1 MAVSAGDLD
10 ALVGVTGAVS
20 ELYGI
25 TFAGGTS
32 SGTLANEVVGS
43 ATVETTGAAAPG
55 TAAGVGET
63 FAITAVNDATD
74 TATFVFSV
82 NGGADATFT
91 EYVLAFDSDGFLF
104 SASPPFGVALS
115 LDQNAFNLINGI
127 VGVFS
132 PSVLATGTTLTFT
145 NTGTD
150 TASLVPL
157 TPVTPFTPSTPVT
170 PTTPSAPVT
179 LLPTQASVTGAGG
192 TTLILNFATSGLAS
206 QAQTELTAISAAIA
220 MGDVGAESV
229 TGGNLPTLPAGGFGL
244 AEIDGGGDV
253 NILANYEA
261 VIDLANNPVSL
272 ISAAAGSQL
281 VIASGT
287 GDVTYAAES
296 GAETVYGGAGAMLA
310 FGGAASLDFFCGTG
324 AATIIGGGGGN
335 SVAGGA
341 GTQLIFGASS
351 LSYAGGAGAATII
364 GGGQGNTITGGSG
377 NLLLFGSGAMTY
389 TGNGGA
395 ATVIGGGGPLVASLG
410 SGGGVAYGSPNG
422 GNALSTS
429 GSSASVLVGGGS
441 GDVLTATGSGADVLV
456 AGAGAETIN
465 GSAATG
471 NLVIFGGSGSDVLA
485 GGSGNDL
492 FLIEPGNETLTGGG
506 GSNTYVFIDFGTT
519 ARTDIIT
526 DFNPAKDAIGLF
538 GFGAEPGADAAALA
552 SATISAGNTVVTL
565 VDGTRIIF
573 TGAPVPQASDFF

>member
-1 MAVSAGDLD
+1 MALSAGDLD

-25 TFAGGTS
+25 TFVGGMS
-32 SGTLANEVVGS
+32 SGTSPNEVVGS

-63 FAITAVNDATD
+63 FAITAVNDTAD

-82 NGGADATFT
+82 NGAADATFT
-91 EYVLAFDSDGFLF
+91 EYILAFDAGGFLF
-104 SASPPFGVALS
+104 GASPPFGVALS
-115 LDQNAFNLINGI
+115 LDQSAFNLIDGI

-132 PSVLATGTTLTFT
+132 PSILATGTTLTFA

-157 TPVTPFTPSTPVT
+157 TPVTPFTPSTPAT
-170 PTTPSAPVT
+170 PGTPVT

-192 TTLILNFATSGLAS
+192 TTLILNFATSGLAT
-206 QAQTELTAISAAIA
+206 QAQAELTAISAAIA

-229 TGGNLPTLPAGGFGL
+229 TGGKLPTLPAGGFGL
-244 AEIDGGGDV
+244 AEIDTGGDV
-253 NILANYEA
+253 NILADYQT

-296 GAETVYGGAGAMLA
+296 GAETVYGGAGTMLA

-324 AATIIGGGGGN
+324 AATIIGGAGGN

-341 GTQLIFGASS
+341 GAQLIFGASS
-351 LSYAGGAGAATII
+351 LSYTGSVGGATII
-364 GGGQGNTITGGSG
+364 GGGQSNTIVGGAG
-377 NLLLFGSGAMTY
+377 NLLLFGSGGMTY
-389 TGNGGA
+389 TGHGGA
-395 ATVIGGGGPLVASLG
+395 ATVIGGGGPLLASLG
-410 SGGGVAYGSPNG
+410 AGGGVAYGSPNG

-429 GSSASVLVGGGS
+429 SSTASVLVGGGS
-441 GDVLTATGSGADVLV
+441 GDVLTATGSGSDILV

-471 NLVIFGGSGSDVLA
+471 SLVIFGGPGADVLT
-485 GGSGNDL
+485 GGGGNDL
-492 FLIEPGNETLTGGG
+492 FLIEPGNETLSGGG

-519 ARTDIIT
+519 ARTDLIT

-538 GFGAEPGADAAALA
+538 GYGTEPGADAAALA
-552 SATISAGNTVVTL
+552 SARQAGGNTIVTL
-565 VDGTRIIF
+565 ADGTQIDF
-573 TGAPVPQASDFF
+573 AGAPGLQSSNFF